1 MKISLPWL
9 NDFVDLNNLS
19 SEQIC
24 KTLTSCGLETSGIKI
39 FNPVNNCDELVI
51 GEIVDCWPHPNADK
65 LKCTLVDVGAEEKL
79 NIVCGAPNARKG
91 IRVVIAPVNATL
103 ITFSGEKFKIKKSKI
118 RGEVS
123 EGMLCAEDE
132 IGLSDNHEKIIE
144 LDTDLPNGSSL
155 KEKDEN
161 LLFVE
166 LNKSILELSESKTG
180 AIIVIERDVNLQN
193 YIEDGVTVHCPVKC
207 EVLNSIFYEGTPL
220 HDGAL
225 IIRGAMIE
233 AAHVFV
239 TPTTRALQGHYGARH
254 RAAIG
259 ISEVTDALIIVVSE
273 ETGRISFVE
282 HGDLETISRDRFTQ
296 ALSDKIATL

>member
-1 MKISLPWL
+1 MELPQIMLIVDIVAVLILWVFAYF
-9 NDFVDLNNLS
+9 FVRKLINKFAYFVGSGILLIIAGLSIYFELKLLSFLINILFIAFIVGIFILFQAELHKLLNNTGGKS
-19 SEQIC
+19 RI
-24 KTLTSCGLETSGIKI
+24 
-39 FNPVNNCDELVI
+39 LVQ
-51 GEIVDCWPHPNADK
+51 HSA
-65 LKCTLVDVGAEEKL
+65 
-79 NIVCGAPNARKG
+79 
-91 IRVVIAPVNATL
+91 
-103 ITFSGEKFKIKKSKI
+103 
-118 RGEVS
+118 
-123 EGMLCAEDE
+123 
-132 IGLSDNHEKIIE
+132 
-144 LDTDLPNGSSL
+144 SL

-161 LLFVE
+161 LLFTE

-193 YIEDGVTVHCPVKC
+193 YIDDGISVHAPVKC

-225 IIRGAMIE
+225 IIRGVMIE

-259 ISEVTDALIIVVSE
+259 ISEVSDALIIVVSE

-282 HGDLETISRDRFTQ
+282 HGELETISRDRFTQ

>member
-1 MKISLPWL
+1 MRINVLIIR
-9 NDFVDLNNLS
+9 
-19 SEQIC
+19 E
-24 KTLTSCGLETSGIKI
+24 TLWMVVIMDKAI
-39 FNPVNNCDELVI
+39 LVI
-51 GEIVDCWPHPNADK
+51 DMPSCCNEC
-65 LKCTLVDVGAEEKL
+65 
-79 NIVCGAPNARKG
+79 
-91 IRVVIAPVNATL
+91 
-103 ITFSGEKFKIKKSKI
+103 
-118 RGEVS
+118 
-123 EGMLCAEDE
+123 
-132 IGLSDNHEKIIE
+132 
-144 LDTDLPNGSSL
+144 SL
-155 KEKDEN
+155 MVKDEY
-161 LLFVE
+161 
-166 LNKSILELSESKTG
+166 S
-180 AIIVIERDVNLQN
+180 
-193 YIEDGVTVHCPVKC
+193 YYCPVKC

>member
-1 MKISLPWL
+1 MELPQIMLIVDIVAVLILWVFAYF
-9 NDFVDLNNLS
+9 FVRKLINKFAYFVGSGILLIIAGLSIYFELKLLSFLINILFIAFIVGIFILFQAELHKLLNNTGGKS
-19 SEQIC
+19 RI
-24 KTLTSCGLETSGIKI
+24 
-39 FNPVNNCDELVI
+39 LVQ
-51 GEIVDCWPHPNADK
+51 HSA
-65 LKCTLVDVGAEEKL
+65 
-79 NIVCGAPNARKG
+79 
-91 IRVVIAPVNATL
+91 
-103 ITFSGEKFKIKKSKI
+103 
-118 RGEVS
+118 
-123 EGMLCAEDE
+123 
-132 IGLSDNHEKIIE
+132 
-144 LDTDLPNGSSL
+144 SL

-161 LLFVE
+161 LLFTE

-193 YIEDGVTVHCPVKC
+193 YIEDGISVHCPVKA

-225 IIRGAMIE
+225 IIRGSTIE

-239 TPTTRALQGHYGARH
+239 TPTTKALQGHYGARH

-282 HGDLETISRDRFTQ
+282 HGNLLPITRDRFTQ
-296 ALSDKIATL
+296 VLSDKIATL

>member
-1 MKISLPWL
+1 MELPQIMLIVDIVAVLILWVFAYF
-9 NDFVDLNNLS
+9 FVRKLINKFAYFVGSGILLIIAGLSIYFELKLLSFLINILFIAFIVGIFILFQAELHKLLNNTGGKS
-19 SEQIC
+19 RI
-24 KTLTSCGLETSGIKI
+24 
-39 FNPVNNCDELVI
+39 LVQ
-51 GEIVDCWPHPNADK
+51 HSA
-65 LKCTLVDVGAEEKL
+65 
-79 NIVCGAPNARKG
+79 
-91 IRVVIAPVNATL
+91 
-103 ITFSGEKFKIKKSKI
+103 
-118 RGEVS
+118 
-123 EGMLCAEDE
+123 
-132 IGLSDNHEKIIE
+132 
-144 LDTDLPNGSSL
+144 SL

-161 LLFVE
+161 LLFTE

-193 YIEDGVTVHCPVKC
+193 YIDDGISVHAPVKC

-225 IIRGAMIE
+225 IIRGIMIE

-259 ISEVTDALIIVVSE
+259 ISEVSDALIIVVSE

-282 HGDLETISRDRFTQ
+282 HGELETISRDRFTQ

>member
-1 MKISLPWL
+1 MDLPLIMLIIDIVAVIILWIFAYFFIRKLINKFAYFAGSGILLIIAGLSIYFELRLLSFVVNILFISFIVGIFILFQSEL
-9 NDFVDLNNLS
+9 HKLLNNGRAS
-19 SEQIC
+19 RI
-24 KTLTSCGLETSGIKI
+24 
-39 FNPVNNCDELVI
+39 LVK
-51 GEIVDCWPHPNADK
+51 HSA
-65 LKCTLVDVGAEEKL
+65 
-79 NIVCGAPNARKG
+79 
-91 IRVVIAPVNATL
+91 
-103 ITFSGEKFKIKKSKI
+103 
-118 RGEVS
+118 
-123 EGMLCAEDE
+123 
-132 IGLSDNHEKIIE
+132 
-144 LDTDLPNGSSL
+144 SL

-161 LLFVE
+161 LLFNE

-180 AIIVIERDVNLQN
+180 AIIVIERDVNLQS
-193 YIEDGVTVHCPVKC
+193 YIEDGISVHCPVKA

-225 IIRGAMIE
+225 IIRGSTIE

-259 ISEVTDALIIVVSE
+259 ISEVSDALILVVSE

-282 HGDLETISRDRFTQ
+282 HGTLETITRDRFTQ

>member
-1 MKISLPWL
+1 MLYTI
-9 NDFVDLNNLS
+9 
-19 SEQIC
+19 
-24 KTLTSCGLETSGIKI
+24 
-39 FNPVNNCDELVI
+39 NPL
-51 GEIVDCWPHPNADK
+51 
-65 LKCTLVDVGAEEKL
+65 LLVDIGIAAILWIVAYFLVRKLINKYIYFIGSGALLTLGALSLYFNLKLVSFLVLILLLSCVVGILIMCQSELSKL
-79 NIVCGAPNARKG
+79 LKTGLA
-91 IRVVIAPVNATL
+91 
-103 ITFSGEKFKIKKSKI
+103 SKLL
-118 RGEVS
+118 VK
-123 EGMLCAEDE
+123 
-132 IGLSDNHEKIIE
+132 H
-144 LDTDLPNGSSL
+144 GSSL

>member
-1 MKISLPWL
+1 MYLFDKINKVKERKVSDSMILAVIPKLYIDIAISL
-9 NDFVDLNNLS
+9 
-19 SEQIC
+19 
-24 KTLTSCGLETSGIKI
+24 
-39 FNPVNNCDELVI
+39 VI
-51 GEIVDCWPHPNADK
+51 WIVTYF
-65 LKCTLVDVGAEEKL
+65 L
-79 NIVCGAPNARKG
+79 
-91 IRVVIAPVNATL
+91 
-103 ITFSGEKFKIKKSKI
+103 IKKVINKYFYFIGSGSLLALAGLFYYLDYKFAAIITIVILLSFIFGILIMCQSELHKLLKNGFASKF
-118 RGEVS
+118 
-123 EGMLCAEDE
+123 LA
-132 IGLSDNHEKIIE
+132 KQ
-144 LDTDLPNGSSL
+144 GSSL
-155 KEKDEN
+155 KENDEN
-161 LLFVE
+161 KLFVE

-193 YIEDGVTVHCPVKC
+193 YIDDGISVHAPVKC

-225 IIRGAMIE
+225 IIRGIMIE

-259 ISEVTDALIIVVSE
+259 ISEVSDALIIVVSE

-282 HGDLETISRDRFTQ
+282 HGELETISRDRFTQ

>member
-1 MKISLPWL
+1 MSDSMFLAFTSHMAIDISIVIVLWL
-9 NDFVDLNNLS
+9 MAYLLIRKLINKVAYFLGTGALLLIAGIGVYFDFKLLTFVSTILFVAFIVGIFIMCQSELHKLLN
-19 SEQIC
+19 
-24 KTLTSCGLETSGIKI
+24 SGVASKL
-39 FNPVNNCDELVI
+39 LVR
-51 GEIVDCWPHPNADK
+51 H
-65 LKCTLVDVGAEEKL
+65 
-79 NIVCGAPNARKG
+79 
-91 IRVVIAPVNATL
+91 
-103 ITFSGEKFKIKKSKI
+103 SG
-118 RGEVS
+118 
-123 EGMLCAEDE
+123 
-132 IGLSDNHEKIIE
+132 
-144 LDTDLPNGSSL
+144 SL

-161 LLFVE
+161 LLFTE

-180 AIIVIERDVNLQN
+180 AIIVIEREVSLQN
-193 YIEDGVTVHCPVKC
+193 YIEDGISVHCPVKA

-225 IIRGAMIE
+225 IIRGSTIE

-282 HGDLETISRDRFTQ
+282 HGSLETITRDRFTK
-296 ALSDKIATL
+296 ALSDKLSTL